1 MRIHGAK
8 LTMATVIITFK
19 LMMDS
24 PDTDIDVVKKL
35 AKDALAEMG
44 GEIGKDE
51 VEEVAFGLKA
61 LKLMVVADEKLG
73 SDAMETR
80 LSEIEGVSSVKIDDY
95 RRALG

>member
-1 MRIHGAK
+1 MRIHGTE

-24 PDTDIDVVKKL
+24 PDTDIDGVKEL
-35 AKDALAEMG
+35 AKAALAELG

-73 SDAMETR
+73 TDAMESR